1 MARCIKVKEQ
11 QQLTSNQSI
20 TIADCMMVTLHR
32 SKSQML
38 AETLFEIKLPYY
50 QSKDMEIPVVL
61 KVSFGRID
69 TA

>member
-1 MARCIKVKEQ
+1 
-11 QQLTSNQSI
+11 
-20 TIADCMMVTLHR
+20 MMVTLHR

-38 AETLFEIKLPYY
+38 AETLSEIKLPYY